1 MEVTSK
7 PLFGVS
13 ITYLMTWPFFLL
25 RVLDAAILDSSLL
38 ALLCH
43 VQCFL
48 HSQIQKLSST
58 KLLQGCYIIGF
69 KKNNAGMQN
78 ALQQAFYIS

>member
-1 MEVTSK
+1 MELTSK

-25 RVLDAAILDSSLL
+25 RVLDAAILDPSLL
-38 ALLCH
+38 ALLCN

-48 HSQIQKLSST
+48 HSQIQKLSSI
-58 KLLQGCYIIGF
+58 KLLQECYIIGF
-69 KKNNAGMQN
+69 KKNNAGMQKT
-78 ALQQAFYIS
+78 LQQAFYIS